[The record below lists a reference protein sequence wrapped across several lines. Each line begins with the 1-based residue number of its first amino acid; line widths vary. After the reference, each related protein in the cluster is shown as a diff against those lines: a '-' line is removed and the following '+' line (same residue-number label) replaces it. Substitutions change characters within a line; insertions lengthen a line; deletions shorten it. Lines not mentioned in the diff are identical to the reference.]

1 MIDIFSV
8 LDAAIAEIGQ
18 KRRATS
24 RGSRQGDAAEVG
36 TGTPNF
42 LEVKEIPA
50 LPVVPAAKDDIDG
63 EIVSVSENTCHHV
76 SDCGEIAPKVS
87 TFKSTGTTGIT
98 ETIEDLCGSE
108 SSRRLFEHG
117 NYGNA
122 AEAPTAATPI
132 EQSEIAFLAE
142 HGLVIDFET
151 RSVADL
157 RETGLFVYAKH
168 WSTEVWVACYAI
180 GSGPVR
186 GWLPSDKVPADLAAH
201 VRAGL
206 PIIAHNAFFERV
218 IWATVMSPRRGWPEP
233 RLEQWHCTAAM
244 AAAMAIP
251 RKLEKAAEV
260 LGCTF
265 QKDMPG
271 HRLMLKMAKPRT
283 VGDIPCFFCG
293 AIAGEEAASPDC
305 LCHRDH
311 GWRINVTWHD
321 DAESIKRGTEYCI
334 RDVETERELLTKL
347 RPLSAF
353 EREVWLLDQRINE
366 RGVSVDLP
374 AARNSRLMVEELL
387 VKLNT
392 ELSRLTDG
400 AVTAAT
406 QVAKL
411 LTWLRSRGVALS
423 EADEGNNLG
432 KEDVE
437 ALLKTDLPP
446 VCRRALQI
454 RLEAAKTSTSKLNA
468 YIART
473 SADGRMRDNLLYQ
486 GAGRTGRWAG
496 KGAQLQNLPR
506 GGVEQVEDL
515 LAIIR
520 NEASPDFIELFGPPL
535 EVVSACLRPMLMAA
549 TEHELIGADYNAI
562 EARGTA
568 WLAGAER
575 MLGIFARGDDPYRDM
590 ASQIY
595 GRPADSF
602 SKSSR
607 ERQLGKIAVLGLGYQ
622 MGSERFRQSCAKE
635 GVVITEHEA
644 EKVKRIYR
652 EANREIVQ
660 LWNTLEAAA
669 IRALRDPGTWFYVA
683 NERIG
688 FVKEDAW
695 LYLRLP
701 SGRCLTYANPKY
713 EQVDTPIGPRWSP
726 TFDGVSSGTY
736 RWERQKLYG
745 GKLTENAVQAI
756 CRDLLATAMLHL
768 DEAGYRV
775 VLHIHDEVV
784 AEVPEGAG
792 DVREFE
798 RLMCEV
804 PDWAQGFPM
813 KTEGWRATRYRK

>member
-1 MIDIFSV
+1 
-8 LDAAIAEIGQ
+8 
-18 KRRATS
+18 
-24 RGSRQGDAAEVG
+24 
-36 TGTPNF
+36 
-42 LEVKEIPA
+42 
-50 LPVVPAAKDDIDG
+50 LP
-63 EIVSVSENTCHHV
+63 CHH
-76 SDCGEIAPKVS
+76 EPLLR
-87 TFKSTGTTGIT
+87 T
-98 ETIEDLCGSE
+98 EL
-108 SSRRLFEHG
+108 
-117 NYGNA
+117 
-122 AEAPTAATPI
+122 
-132 EQSEIAFLAE
+132 
-142 HGLVIDFET
+142 
-151 RSVADL
+151 
-157 RETGLFVYAKH
+157 
-168 WSTEVWVACYAI
+168 
-180 GSGPVR
+180 
-186 GWLPSDKVPADLAAH
+186 
-201 VRAGL
+201 
-206 PIIAHNAFFERV
+206 
-218 IWATVMSPRRGWPEP
+218 IW
-233 RLEQWHCTAAM
+233 
-244 AAAMAIP
+244 
-251 RKLEKAAEV
+251 
-260 LGCTF
+260 
-265 QKDMPG
+265 
-271 HRLMLKMAKPRT
+271 
-283 VGDIPCFFCG
+283 
-293 AIAGEEAASPDC
+293 
-305 LCHRDH
+305 RD
-311 GWRINVTWHD
+311 D
-321 DAESIKRGTEYCI
+321 PESIKRGTEYCI

-374 AARNSRLMVEELL
+374 AARNSQLMVDELL

-400 AVTAAT
+400 AVTAVT

-411 LTWLRSRGVALS
+411 LTWLRSRGVAIS

-437 ALLKTDLPP
+437 ALLKTDLST

-454 RLEAAKTSTSKLNA
+454 RLEAAKTSTSKLTA

-473 SADGRMRDNLLYQ
+473 SADERMRENFLYQ

-520 NEASPDFIELFGPPL
+520 NEVSLDFIGLFGPPL

-549 TEHELIGADYNAI
+549 PGHELIGADYNAI

-575 MLGIFARGDDPYRDM
+575 MLGIFVRGDDPYRDM

-595 GRPADSF
+595 RRPADSF

-622 MGSERFRQSCAKE
+622 MGSDRFKQTCAKE
-635 GVVITEHEA
+635 GVVITQDEA

-652 EANREIVQ
+652 ETNSEIVQ
-660 LWNTLEAAA
+660 LWDKLEAAA

-688 FVKEDAW
+688 FVKEDAR

-713 EQVDTPIGPRWSP
+713 ERVDTPFGLRWGL
-726 TFDGVSSGTY
+726 TFEGVNSVTH
-736 RWERQKLYG
+736 RWERQQLYG

-756 CRDLLATAMLHL
+756 CRDLLATAMLRL
-768 DEAGYRV
+768 DEAGYPI